1 MMHMIHYNICICVCV
16 CINIYIIY
24 GLIIYMHINLFFIS
38 FLFYIY
44 INIPFSTYYFQALNT
59 RSPPP
64 KKEKPANCPLS
75 FFLFISKRMIDQIS
89 LIVS

>member
-1 MMHMIHYNICICVCV
+1 MIHIIHYNICICVCV

-59 RSPPP
+59 RSPA
-64 KKEKPANCPLS
+64 KKRKTCKLS
-75 FFLFISKRMIDQIS
+75 FVFLFIYFKTHD
-89 LIVS
+89 